1 MLGGEKKEEEEGNY
15 YYHRPCET
23 SSFLA
28 LQPIVAAG
36 AIVDI

>member
-1 MLGGEKKEEEEGNY
+1 MLGGEKKEEEEGKY

-28 LQPIVAAG
+28 LQPIVAG
-36 AIVDI
+36 AIVDV

>member
-1 MLGGEKKEEEEGNY
+1 MLGGEKKEEEEGGNY

-28 LQPIVAAG
+28 LQPIVG